1 MNTLEQAQEELG
13 DIDETRVAAY
23 LQANPEFFERHPAV
37 LSKLR
42 LPHSTGGPAVSLVE
56 RQVAV
61 LRQNNMQ
68 LERQLRDLLE
78 VARGNDQ
85 LASRIHRLALLLMQ
99 AESPAE
105 VVGVLEEQLRIS
117 FKADRAVLVLF
128 AEVEDLH
135 DSRFLRLLKRDDEQ
149 LSPFRTFLESG
160 NTRCGRVRN
169 AQHNFLFGE
178 GDVEIGSVALL
189 PLGQGASTGFLA
201 VGNRDSDYFHPGK
214 SIDFLAKLGEMVSC
228 ALTR

>member
-1 MNTLEQAQEELG
+1 MSTLEQPQDDAEGLEEAQ
-13 DIDETRVAAY
+13 IAAY
-23 LQANPEFFERHPAV
+23 LQANPEFFERHAT
-37 LSKLR
+37 LLAKLR
-42 LPHSTGGPAVSLVE
+42 LPHSTGGTAVSLVE

-105 VVGVLEEQLRIS
+105 VVAVLEEQLRTS
-117 FKADRAVLVLF
+117 FKSDRAVLVLF
-128 AEVEDLH
+128 HEIEDLH
-135 DSRFLRLLKRDDEQ
+135 DSRFLRMLKRDDPR
-149 LSPFRTFLESG
+149 LKPFRTFLESG
-160 NTRCGRVRN
+160 NTRCGRVRD
-169 AQHNFLFGE
+169 AQHRFLFGE

-189 PLGQGASTGFLA
+189 PLGAGAASGFLA

-214 SIDFLAKLGEMVSC
+214 SMDFLSKLGELVSC
-228 ALTR
+228 ALGR